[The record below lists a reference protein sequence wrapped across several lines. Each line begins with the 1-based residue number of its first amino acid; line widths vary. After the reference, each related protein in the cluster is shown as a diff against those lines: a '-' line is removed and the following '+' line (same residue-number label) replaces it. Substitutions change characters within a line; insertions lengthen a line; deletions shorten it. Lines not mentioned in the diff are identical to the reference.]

1 MDGLIFG
8 IHNLPKHAGLV
19 ATQGTFDGV
28 HRGHQHVLN
37 QVIDIAKAKQ
47 LPSILI
53 TFHPHPRSVIN
64 PNDETISLLSSIQE
78 KAAEV
83 LKMGID
89 YVLVLPFT
97 TEISNLSP
105 DQFVKQILVDS
116 LNIKTMVVGYDHRFG
131 KHRSGGYKELLELS
145 KQYHFDVHEIP
156 AHEIDEIAISSTRIR
171 KALLVGDLK
180 RANDLLGYHYQLSGI
195 VVLGNQLGRTIGF
208 PTANLEIDDI
218 HKLIPQNG
226 VYAGYTE
233 IDAQKHR
240 FMLNIGVRPTVD
252 GTKKTIEAHILDFD
266 GDLYGKALKL
276 HIVEYLREEKRFSG
290 LDALK
295 SQLKLDEIETRKLV
309 F

>member
-105 DQFVKQILVDS
+105 EQFVKQILVDS

-145 KQYHFDVHEIP
+145 EQYHFDVHEIP

-180 RANDLLGYHYQLSGI
+180 RANELLGYHYQLSGT

-226 VYAGYTE
+226 VYAGYAE

-266 GDLYGKALKL
+266 GDLYDKAIKL

-290 LDALK
+290 LDELK

>member
-1 MDGLIFG
+1 MGGLIYG
-8 IHNLPKHAGLV
+8 INNLPKHAGLV

-28 HRGHQHVLN
+28 HQGHQHVLN
-37 QVIDIAKAKQ
+37 QVINIAKSKQ

-64 PNDETISLLSSIQE
+64 PNDESISLLTSIEE

-105 DQFVKQILVDS
+105 EQFVKQILVDA
-116 LNIKTMVVGYDHRFG
+116 LNVKTMIVGYDHRFG
-131 KHRSGGYKELLELS
+131 KHRSGGYNEL
-145 KQYHFDVHEIP
+145 KQLALVHHFEVQEIP
-156 AHEIDEIAISSTRIR
+156 AHEIDEIAISSSRIR
-171 KALLVGDLK
+171 KALLMGDLK
-180 RANDLLGYHYQLSGI
+180 RANELLGYHYQLSGT
-195 VVLGNQLGRTIGF
+195 VVKGNQLGRTIGF
-208 PTANLEIDDI
+208 PTANLAIDEI

-226 VYAGYTE
+226 VYSGYTE
-233 IDAQKHR
+233 LNQKTYR

-252 GTKKTIEAHILDFD
+252 GSKKTIEAYILDFE
-266 GDLYGKALKL
+266 GDLYDKPLKL
-276 HIVEYLREEKRFSG
+276 HIVEYLREEIRFSG

-295 SQLKLDEIETRKLV
+295 TQLKVDEINTRKLV